1 MCGRCLG
8 GPGCGSVGSSSVAL
22 TDYRW
27 QIFGGHESV
36 LSMRRPYGGG
46 ALLTQLSYWV
56 SSGGDLRLGACAGT
70 VAFYIQAKHLQSLV
84 PVGVGGV
91 LVPHTPGH
99 WGMMLFVSGCR
110 RPLLC
115 FSGIGGLLV
124 D

>member
-1 MCGRCLG
+1 MGQGPTYTAVLLGVLWRGPKAGNMC
-8 GPGCGSVGSSSVAL
+8 
-22 TDYRW
+22 
-27 QIFGGHESV
+27 
-36 LSMRRPYGGG
+36 
-46 ALLTQLSYWV
+46 
-56 SSGGDLRLGACAGT
+56 GT

-110 RPLLC
+110 CLLLC